1 MSARQRYD
9 ALSGYRSQYLTTAVR
24 CSELTLP
31 YLIREDDDSGKNS
44 RAVLV
49 TPWQSVGSK
58 GVTALAS
65 KLMLALLPPQ
75 FSFFKLQLDDSQLE
89 LPPEVLS
96 ELDQSFAKIERVIM
110 EDIAASTDRVIIHQ
124 AMRHLVVGGNGL
136 IFMGKDALKFYPL
149 NRYVI
154 DRDGNDNLIELVTKE
169 RISKKLLEGLI
180 PEDKFSKMIQSDPD
194 QVSNDECD
202 IYTHVQRVGKF
213 HVWHQEAEGAIIKGS
228 KGKAP
233 IDRSPWL
240 PLRFNT
246 VDGGESYGR
255 GRVEEFLGD
264 LISLDSLM
272 KSLVEAASVSS
283 KVVFLLNPGSSTKP
297 ATVTAAKSGDVIPG
311 KEGDLTAVQ
320 VNKALDLQTAEKMV
334 ASLEARILEAFLV
347 LRPRHSE
354 RTTAGEVRMSQM
366 ELELQQGGLFS
377 LLTVDLLVPYLRRR
391 LDILQKSKRI
401 PEIPQDIV
409 KPAIVAGIN
418 ALGRGQDWDSLT
430 QLTAA
435 LAQSLGPESIQQLL
449 NPIELVKRLV
459 AARGIDALNLIKTPQ
474 DIQAQKQEQIETQK
488 DLSLTDQT
496 AALASAPVNDP
507 SKNPELT
514 NGNQQTDQAGAG
526 QANPAGPKAPQ

>member
-1 MSARQRYD
+1 MTARQRYD

-347 LRPRHSE
+347 LRPRQSE
-354 RTTAGEVRMSQM
+354 RTTAEEVRMSQM
-366 ELELQQGGLFS
+366 ELEQQQGGLFS